1 MVIFWE
7 SCIGE
12 KERLWFWSRYFC
24 ISRMFNL
31 DLLRLSFV
39 LNFHYEVMSTIQSNI
54 FLVLQNKI
62 VEWTPREMFVFL
74 LLINSCLLMFY
85 VTKHISNHIIK
96 HSQYFVFFI
105 WIVSINISVTIV
117 NIIWVFNSFCKDV
130 QELETNFVLFFHI
143 LSCIIIKVNYFH
155 ILLYSNI

>member
-1 MVIFWE
+1 M
-7 SCIGE
+7 
-12 KERLWFWSRYFC
+12 
-24 ISRMFNL
+24 
-31 DLLRLSFV
+31 
-39 LNFHYEVMSTIQSNI
+39 
-54 FLVLQNKI
+54 VLQNKI

-130 QELETNFVLFFHI
+130 QELETNFVLCFFIFYLVSSSKLTIYHI
-143 LSCIIIKVNYFH
+143 QIFNFFFSTYYVFTCFLCIHFYITDLLFSFIIVS
-155 ILLYSNI
+155 I